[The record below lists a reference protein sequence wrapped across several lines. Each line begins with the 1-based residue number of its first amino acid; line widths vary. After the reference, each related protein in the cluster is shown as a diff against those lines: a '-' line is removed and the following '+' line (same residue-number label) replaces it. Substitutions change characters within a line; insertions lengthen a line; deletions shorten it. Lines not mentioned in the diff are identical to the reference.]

1 MLCTVG
7 NLRGI
12 VVWFPLWGQE
22 IELATSDQ
30 EEMATFYAGI
40 AQDGPQLGNP
50 RTADVFNRNF
60 FRDFKTIL
68 GPSHVIQEFSKCDF
82 GPIRAY
88 LDAKKEEKKALTKDD
103 KEKAKA
109 EKEALTRKYGFA
121 ILDNNRIEKLGNTTI
136 EPPGLF
142 RGRGE
147 HPKMG
152 SLKQRVMPEDITINI
167 ARGMVSCCILW
178 LCAMGL
184 SDGVLVCCE
193 QTPQSPSVPYPA
205 TVGRKLCTTRP

>member
-1 MLCTVG
+1 VPPT
-7 NLRGI
+7 
-12 VVWFPLWGQE
+12 QE

-50 RTADVFNRNF
+50 RTAEVFNRNF

-68 GPSHVIQEFSKCDF
+68 GPAHVIQEFSKCDF

-103 KEKAKA
+103 KDKAKA

-147 HPKMG
+147 HPRMG

-167 ARGMVSCCILW
+167 ARGACVRERIDPSVGFRVVHW
-178 LCAMGL
+178 QG
-184 SDGVLVCCE
+184 GVVVVGKM
-193 QTPQSPSVPYPA
+193 PRSPSAPSLA
-205 TVGRKLCTTRP
+205 TTGRKLFMTPP